1 MVQMARN
8 PVRSAARNAASTS
21 SSASARA
28 LLRAGLTVSAAG
40 AVLGVGAAGAGA
52 AEPAPPPVTS
62 QAGGLGNLDVQAATA
77 ALGPALGPAKR
88 LKLDPLAGT
97 GVDPLDN
104 AVGTQVADFQPVST
118 AMATGP
124 LTQGGALGDL
134 PVTGAVS
141 GLLPG

>member
-1 MVQMARN
+1 M
-8 PVRSAARNAASTS
+8 S
-21 SSASARA
+21 SSAPVRA

-40 AVLGVGAAGAGA
+40 AALGVGAGGASGA
-52 AEPAPPPVTS
+52 ELAPPPVAS

-77 ALGPALGPAKR
+77 ALGPALAPAKR

-118 AMATGP
+118 GMATGP